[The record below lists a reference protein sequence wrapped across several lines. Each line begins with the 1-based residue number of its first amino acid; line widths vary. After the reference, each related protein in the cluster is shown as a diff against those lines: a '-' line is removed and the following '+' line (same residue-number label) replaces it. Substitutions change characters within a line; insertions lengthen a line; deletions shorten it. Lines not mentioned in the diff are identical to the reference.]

1 MGMQDDDGYND
12 PQREREKQR
21 QMDATRAKF
30 TDFSRQE
37 LRPRSISPL
46 KSGFV
51 PMLVFWC
58 VVMGLLYLL
67 MTHFLRPAQSQ
78 LLTNGDLVIERSR
91 DGHFYAMGTVN
102 GREAKF
108 IVDTGAS
115 VVSVREEFAQQ
126 AGITGGTL
134 TTFHTANGPL
144 NGRLVQ
150 GVTVAVGPVSVSNV
164 RVGVGLVGGENTDG
178 LLGQSFL
185 SKFEITINEKKM
197 VLHAHGTAVRA
208 TL

>member
-1 MGMQDDDGYND
+1 MQESNESTEQ
-12 PQREREKQR
+12 QREREKQR

-30 TDFSRQE
+30 ADFSRQE
-37 LRPRSISPL
+37 LKPRSVSPL

-51 PMLVFWC
+51 PMLIFWC
-58 VVMGLLYLL
+58 VVMGVLYML
-67 MTHFLRPAQSQ
+67 MTHFLKPTQTQVLS
-78 LLTNGDLVIERSR
+78 NGDLVIERAR

-108 IVDTGAS
+108 MVDTGAS
-115 VVSVREEFAQQ
+115 VVSVSEEFAQQ
-126 AGITGGTL
+126 AGLTGGTP

-150 GVTVAVGPVSVSNV
+150 GVTVALGPVSVSNV
-164 RVGVGLVGGENTDG
+164 RLGVGLVGGDNSDA

-197 VLHAHGTAVRA
+197 VLRGRGGGGS
-208 TL
+208 L